1 MFWPIQRSSS
11 GSVCKLRVMEVGGRM
26 LRSHNL
32 AFCGW
37 VNMKLYKLDMYIEN
51 DIHKK
56 YKI

>member
-1 MFWPIQRSSS
+1 
-11 GSVCKLRVMEVGGRM
+11 MEVGGRM
-26 LRSHNL
+26 LRSRNL

-51 DIHKK
+51 DIYIK